1 MSSKKSHPDR
11 LILASASPR
20 RRELLERMGLSFD
33 VFPTDVAETESI
45 EAGPDGMVAFN
56 AALKADFL
64 QEKFPNSLMLG
75 SDTTVAHQ
83 GIALG
88 KPKNHNEANLMLQQ
102 LSGNT
107 HTVFTAVSLRW
118 LAESFTLDFVERSEV
133 TFKPLNEK
141 TIRHYHHLVNPLDK
155 AGAYGIQ
162 EGRELIID
170 SVDGSV
176 ENVMGLPIQK
186 LFKVFKEQ
194 AFDFSFHI

>member
-1 MSSKKSHPDR
+1 MSSKKPHPQK

-45 EAGPDGMVAFN
+45 EAGPDGMVVFN

-64 QEKFPNSLMLG
+64 QERFPDSLMLG
-75 SDTTVAHQ
+75 SDTTVAHE

-88 KPKNHNEANLMLQQ
+88 KPKNRDEASLMLKR
-102 LSGNT
+102 LSGKT
-107 HTVFTAVSLRW
+107 HTVYTAVSLRW
-118 LAESFTLDFVERSEV
+118 WAESFILDFVERSEV
-133 TFKPLNEK
+133 TFKELDEK
-141 TIRHYHHLVNPLDK
+141 IIERYHDIVNPLDK

-170 SVDGSV
+170 TVAGSV

-186 LFKVFKEQ
+186 LSKVFKEQ
-194 AFDFSFHI
+194 EFNFLF

>member
-1 MSSKKSHPDR
+1 MSSKKPHPQK

-45 EAGPDGMVAFN
+45 EAGPDGMVVFN

-64 QEKFPNSLMLG
+64 QERFPDSLMLG
-75 SDTTVAHQ
+75 SDTTVAHE

-88 KPKNHNEANLMLQQ
+88 KPKNRDEASLMLKR
-102 LSGNT
+102 LSGKT
-107 HTVFTAVSLRW
+107 HTVYTAVSLRW
-118 LAESFTLDFVERSEV
+118 WAESFILDFVERSEV
-133 TFKPLNEK
+133 TFKELDEM
-141 TIRHYHHLVNPLDK
+141 IIERYHDIVNPLDK

-170 SVDGSV
+170 TVAGSV

-186 LFKVFKEQ
+186 LSKVFKEQ
-194 AFDFSFHI
+194 EFNFLF

>member
-1 MSSKKSHPDR
+1 MSSKKPHPQK

-20 RRELLERMGLSFD
+20 RRELLEHMGLSFD

-45 EAGPDGMVAFN
+45 EAGPDGMVVFN

-64 QEKFPNSLMLG
+64 QERFPDSLMLG
-75 SDTTVAHQ
+75 SDTTVAHE

-88 KPKNHNEANLMLQQ
+88 KPKNRDEASLMLKR
-102 LSGNT
+102 LSGKT
-107 HTVFTAVSLRW
+107 HTVYTAVSLRW
-118 LAESFTLDFVERSEV
+118 WAESFILDFVERSEV
-133 TFKPLNEK
+133 TFKELDEM
-141 TIRHYHHLVNPLDK
+141 IIERYHDIVNPLDK

-170 SVDGSV
+170 TVAGSV

-186 LFKVFKEQ
+186 LSKVFKEQ
-194 AFDFSFHI
+194 EFNFLF

>member
-1 MSSKKSHPDR
+1 MSSKKPHPQK

-45 EAGPDGMVAFN
+45 EAGPDGMVVFN

-64 QEKFPNSLMLG
+64 QERFPDSLMLG
-75 SDTTVAHQ
+75 SDTTVAHE

-88 KPKNHNEANLMLQQ
+88 KPKNRDEASLMLKR
-102 LSGNT
+102 LSGKT
-107 HTVFTAVSLRW
+107 HTVYTAVSLRW
-118 LAESFTLDFVERSEV
+118 WAESFILDFVERSEV
-133 TFKPLNEK
+133 TFKELDEK
-141 TIRHYHHLVNPLDK
+141 IIERYHDMVNPLDK

-170 SVDGSV
+170 TVAGSV

-186 LFKVFKEQ
+186 LSKVFKEQ
-194 AFDFSFHI
+194 EFNFLF